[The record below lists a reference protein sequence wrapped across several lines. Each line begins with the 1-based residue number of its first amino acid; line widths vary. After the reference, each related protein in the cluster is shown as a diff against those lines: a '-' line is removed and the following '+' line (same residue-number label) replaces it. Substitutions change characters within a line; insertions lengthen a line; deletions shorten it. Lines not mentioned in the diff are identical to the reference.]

1 MKFIRESIRNKLILI
16 TGIAT
21 ILLLLAATYGL
32 WVAWSGYG
40 ALQAQLQGASTLN
53 LEAIRQ
59 ILSLSSHVRGHI
71 LLSAGLMG
79 IAILVSFAWFVAVL
93 ETAIVRPAKSLVYD
107 LEHLASGDFSRVI
120 NQRTHD
126 ELGRIAV
133 AASKVRR
140 ELGEIIKQMQS
151 TGDEVCK
158 SVIEIKGITEHT
170 NSELSQQDSETD
182 QVATAMNQMAATSHE
197 VSRNAGETARA
208 THEAQE
214 LSHQGALAST
224 TAITGID
231 MLSQHVA
238 KATEVIERV
247 ESQTE
252 DISKILEV
260 ISLITEQT
268 NLLALNAAI
277 EAARAGEQGRGFAV
291 VADEVRSLANRTQSS
306 TAEIQG
312 MIERLQ
318 GGAREAVTVMVGV
331 REEATKSEDQVEA
344 AAVALAEI
352 AEAIKTIDSMSTQIA
367 TAAEEQSAVAEE
379 VNRNLSAISGGTR
392 RARDSAGQAAEQSYR
407 LETLAGDVRAM
418 IERFKLN

>member
-21 ILLLLAATYGL
+21 LLVLSAAVYGL
-32 WVAWSGYG
+32 WIAWSGYG
-40 ALQAQLQGASTLN
+40 AIQTRLQGTNSLD
-53 LEAIRQ
+53 LGGVHQ
-59 ILSLSSHVRGHI
+59 IMQLSAGVRGHI
-71 LLSAGLMG
+71 LLSLILMG
-79 IAILVSFAWFVAVL
+79 VAILVSFAWFVIVL

-107 LEHLASGDFSRVI
+107 LEHLAAGDFSRNI
-120 NQRTHD
+120 TKRTRD
-126 ELGRIAV
+126 ELGRIAA
-133 AASKVRR
+133 AASKVRL
-140 ELGEIIKQMQS
+140 ELGEIIKQMQA

-158 SVIEIKGITEHT
+158 SVIEIKDITERT
-170 NSELSQQDSETD
+170 NSELSQQDAETD

-197 VSRNAGETARA
+197 VSRNAGETAHA
-208 THEAQE
+208 THEAQD

-277 EAARAGEQGRGFAV
+277 EATRAGEQGRGFAV

-344 AAVALAEI
+344 AAIALAEI

-379 VNRNLSAISGGTR
+379 VNRNLAAISGGTR

-407 LETLAGDVRAM
+407 LEALAGEVREM
-418 IERFKLN
+418 IERFKLS